1 MIMNNMLRRYF
12 VEYLSEVEKYCKI
25 LMQYFVAGSPKEMW
39 AKAFPDRRRNI
50 VTSTNTI
57 PFMYTFHGRGCR
69 IDKENQSETIVDWD
83 FGTDERPIEGVE
95 PWFLANYIK
104 LHYPEDTIYHSGIT
118 IRHIFDEGVVKGEF
132 IKVDGL
138 YYRQ

>member
-1 MIMNNMLRRYF
+1 MNNMLRRYLE
-12 VEYLSEVEKYCKI
+12 EYLSEVEKYCKI

-39 AKAFPDRRRNI
+39 KKVFPRIRDI
-50 VTSTNTI
+50 VTSAESGT
-57 PFMYTFHGRGCR
+57 FMYTFHGRGCR
-69 IDKENQSETIVDWD
+69 IDKEDQSETIVDWD
-83 FGTDERPIEGVE
+83 FGIDERPIEGVE

-132 IKVDGL
+132 KIVDGL